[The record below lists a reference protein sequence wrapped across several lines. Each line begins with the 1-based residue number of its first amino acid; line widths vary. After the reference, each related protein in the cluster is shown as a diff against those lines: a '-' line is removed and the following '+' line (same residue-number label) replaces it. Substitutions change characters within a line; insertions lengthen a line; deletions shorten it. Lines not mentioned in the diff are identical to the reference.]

1 MGGALRERL
10 APAVLHHRVG
20 HDHSAMRI
28 TNANQLAD
36 SRGHYPIGRI
46 RAASDWR
53 PHDASR
59 ARADRLT
66 AVRKLIREAE
76 EYGADAI
83 IELEF
88 HLDDVKRAEIE
99 GASLVRIAA
108 TGIAV
113 RFVGAGCQ
121 HGGAPREMNLWTR

>member
-1 MGGALRERL
+1 MQ
-10 APAVLHHRVG
+10 
-20 HDHSAMRI
+20 I
-28 TNANQLAD
+28 TNTNQLAD

-53 PHDASR
+53 PYDASR

-88 HLDDVKRAEIE
+88 HFDDVKRAEIE

-113 RFVGAGCQ
+113 RFVGAG
-121 HGGAPREMNLWTR
+121 